1 MIRYRLSKHAA
12 LLIFYKIDTNLG
24 NEINNYQFVGIS
36 FEPKDFF
43 LSLNGEL
50 FRVHKCTVSIC
61 NKERFV
67 VKNVIVTIKKHY
79 PMFLD

>member
-12 LLIFYKIDTNLG
+12 LLIFDKIDTNLG

-43 LSLNGEL
+43 IIKWGNYLE
-50 FRVHKCTVSIC
+50 CTNVQYP
-61 NKERFV
+61 FV
-67 VKNVIVTIKKHY
+67 IKNVSWSKTS
-79 PMFLD
+79 L

>member
-12 LLIFYKIDTNLG
+12 LLIFDKIDTNLG

-43 LSLNGEL
+43 YHFMGNYLE
-50 FRVHKCTVSIC
+50 CTNVQYP
-61 NKERFV
+61 FV
-67 VKNVIVTIKKHY
+67 IKNVSWAKTS
-79 PMFLD
+79 L